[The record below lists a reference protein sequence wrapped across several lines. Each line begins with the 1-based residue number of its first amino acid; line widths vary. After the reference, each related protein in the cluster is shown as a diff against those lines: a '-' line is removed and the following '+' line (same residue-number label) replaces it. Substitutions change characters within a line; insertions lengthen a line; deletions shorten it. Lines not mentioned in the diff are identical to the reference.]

1 VNDDESIALASAIGA
16 DKLLDKMRLD
26 EELIPAIQELAAK

>member
-1 VNDDESIALASAIGA
+1 LANAIGA

-26 EELIPAIQELAAK
+26 EELIPAIVELGAR